1 MTYHVCLR
9 TSITAVVATASWFML
24 SCESSNQEAVERAE
38 TTEQVEVRASTP
50 LPSAISKATLEQMAS
65 ITASDKPAKR
75 PDIKAIDINSP
86 NKDHPRATKVPEVQ
100 QIREQVVVLEPISL
114 DLGTFSTSEKG
125 VGTVTLTNTGDE
137 SVTVVSAK
145 ASCGCTTSD
154 FKNNTVLAPG
164 ESTDVTVTMTGKGKS
179 RKLSKTVTFNI
190 SNYPPLKLQVLAEAI
205 SFVTLD
211 VDPLEIDEET
221 GTSTITLTSRDGQP
235 FNVIS
240 IIPAIAG
247 DLPTEPAA
255 TQQLDIDWNTF
266 WDVVTTTRIT
276 IRLDHP
282 LCREITTSVRMTSG
296 QRQQLNETIRRRR
309 EGGEIISKDPTKPVT
324 GDQLSRY
331 IKSGRGDQVLRFIR
345 EGRGKFNAV
354 NRDGVSLLSTAAQ
367 AGDAT
372 TVSELL
378 EMGAQLER
386 VDRTNRTP
394 LMYAARSK
402 NPEVIRILIGAGA
415 DIKAR
420 DRIGNPPL
428 SWASGFGTPDVVQ
441 ALIDEGADANTVG
454 VALGW
459 TPLLWAS
466 GFGDS
471 DSIPILIKAGAD
483 VNVYDTVEGRTPL
496 MHAVRTG
503 TTEGVATLLEAGSN
517 VNAIDNI
524 EMTALHI
531 GAQNSNVTLDKIK
544 LLVEAGV
551 NVNAKDKDGETALDY
566 ANTRTDDNAGS
577 VVNYLIEHS
586 KGN

>member
-1 MTYHVCLR
+1 
-9 TSITAVVATASWFML
+9 ML

-38 TTEQVEVRASTP
+38 TTEQVEVEASTP
-50 LPSAISKATLEQMAS
+50 LPSGISKATLEQMAS

-282 LCREITTSVRMTSG
+282 LCREITTSVHMTPG
-296 QRQQLNETIRRRR
+296 QRQQFNETIRQRR
-309 EGGEIISKDPTKPVT
+309 EGGEILSKDPTKPVT

-331 IKSGRGDQVLRFIR
+331 IKSGRGDQVLRFIK

-354 NRDGVSLLSTAAQ
+354 GRDGASLLSTAAQ

-420 DRIGNPPL
+420 DRIGNTPL

-483 VNVYDTVEGRTPL
+483 VNVYDTIEGRTPL
-496 MHAVRTG
+496 MHAIRTG

-524 EMTALHI
+524 KMTALHI

-577 VVNYLIEHS
+577 VVNYLTEHS